1 MTMLSAMRSVWER
14 CRIIGLLLALAA
26 ALAGCSSLRFAY
38 NSAPELAYWWLD
50 GYADFDDA
58 QALRVRE
65 HLADFQRWH
74 RRTQLADYAQ
84 WLARVRGQL
93 PEQATPALACR
104 LIDDAMD
111 GLNVALEQAV
121 PSLADVALTLTPA
134 QIAHVERR
142 YAKGNGEFRDE
153 FVHDSPQ
160 QRLAPRVKRA
170 VERAQS
176 VYGRLDAA
184 QRERV
189 AAALAAS
196 PFDPHAT
203 LAERRARQ
211 ADVLRTLRRIA
222 AGSEGAAP
230 SAAQRDAARAALR
243 DLLGRMQRSPG
254 TEQAAYQERLKQFNC
269 RFLADLHN
277 STTPQQRGVAAD
289 KLRGW
294 EADLRA
300 LAADPR

>member
-1 MTMLSAMRSVWER
+1 MPG
-14 CRIIGLLLALAA
+14 RIIGLLLALAV
-26 ALAGCSSLRFAY
+26 ALAGCSSLRIAY

-74 RRTQLADYAQ
+74 RRTQLADHAR
-84 WLARVRGQL
+84 WLAGVRARL
-93 PEQATPALACR
+93 PEPATPEQACR
-104 LIDDAMD
+104 LIDEAMD
-111 GLNVALEQAV
+111 GLNTVLEQAV
-121 PSLADVALTLTPA
+121 PSLTDVALTLTPA

-142 YAKGNGEFRDE
+142 YAKANGEFRDE
-153 FVHDSPQ
+153 FVRDSPER
-160 QRLAPRVKRA
+160 RLAPRVKRA

-176 VYGRLDAA
+176 VYGRLDPA

-196 PFDPHAT
+196 PFDAEAA

-211 ADVLRTLRRIA
+211 ADVVQTLRRIA
-222 AGSEGAAP
+222 AGEAGAAP
-230 SAAQRDAARAALR
+230 TAAQRDAARDALR
-243 DLLGRMQRSPG
+243 ALLQRMQRPPS
-254 TEQAAYQERLKQFNC
+254 TEQAAARRRLQQFNC
-269 RFLADLHN
+269 RFIAELHN
-277 STTPQQRGVAAD
+277 LTTPAQRAVAAD

-294 EADLRA
+294 EDDLRA
-300 LAADPR
+300 LAVDPR

>member
-1 MTMLSAMRSVWER
+1 MRS
-14 CRIIGLLLALAA
+14 RIIGLLLALAF

-74 RRTQLADYAQ
+74 RRTQLADHAR
-84 WLARVRGQL
+84 WLAGVRERL
-93 PEQATPALACR
+93 PEQATPEQACR
-104 LIDDAMD
+104 LIDEAMD
-111 GLNVALEQAV
+111 GLNTVLERAV

-142 YAKGNGEFRDE
+142 YAKANGEFRDE
-153 FVHDSPQ
+153 FVRDSPER
-160 QRLAPRVKRA
+160 RLAPRVKRA
-170 VERAQS
+170 IERAQS

-196 PFDPHAT
+196 PFDAEAA

-211 ADVLRTLRRIA
+211 ADVVQTLRRIA
-222 AGSEGAAP
+222 AGEAGAAP
-230 SAAQRDAARAALR
+230 TPAQRDAARDALR
-243 DLLGRMQRSPG
+243 ALLRRMQRPPRA
-254 TEQAAYQERLKQFNC
+254 EQAAAQQRLQQFNC
-269 RFLADLHN
+269 RFVAELHN
-277 STTPQQRGVAAD
+277 LTTPAQRAVAAD

-294 EADLRA
+294 EDDLRA
-300 LAADPR
+300 LAVDPR